1 MKTVLSLILLTGLVL
16 TSCNGNSAKESKQ
29 TDLRERITQYEDSLA
44 QLQKDPQKV
53 AKITSLAQIEL
64 INRLTAYSRAYPKD
78 TFSADCLF
86 KTHMIYEHLLAPREA
101 RAYGDTLLQRFPN
114 YKNRSLLIES
124 LASSY
129 DINMPRDTSKVRY
142 YFNLLLQEPNITKQ
156 KKADIKNRLSHLDL
170 TFEQYIL
177 KGDAGFLVGQGN

>member
-1 MKTVLSLILLTGLVL
+1 MKRLSIFTVLFCFFLS
-16 TSCNGNSAKESKQ
+16 SCGETPEQKSKKEN
-29 TDLRERITQYEDSLA
+29 LREGISSYEDSLA
-44 QLQKDPQKV
+44 NLQKDPQKA

-86 KTHMIYEHLLAPREA
+86 KTHMIYEHLRAPREA
-101 RAYGDTLLQRFPN
+101 RAYADTLLERFPN
-114 YKNRSLLIES
+114 YKNRSLLLES
-124 LASSY
+124 MASSY

-142 YFNLLLQEPNITKQ
+142 YFNLLLQEPHITKQ
-156 KKADIKNRLSHLDL
+156 KKKDIKARLERLDL

>member
-1 MKTVLSLILLTGLVL
+1 MKTFVSLLLLAGLML
-16 TSCNGNSAKESKQ
+16 TSCNSNPEKQSKK
-29 TDLRERITQYEDSLA
+29 TELRERITNYEDSLA
-44 QLQKDPQKV
+44 KLQKDPQKA

-86 KTHMIYEHLLAPREA
+86 KTHMIYEHLRAPREA
-101 RAYGDTLLQRFPN
+101 RAYADTLLERFPN
-114 YKNRSLLIES
+114 YKNRSLLLES
-124 LASSY
+124 MASSY

-142 YFNLLLQEPNITKQ
+142 YFSLLLQEPSITEQ
-156 KKADIKNRLSHLDL
+156 KKKDIKARLERLDL

-177 KGDAGFLVGQGN
+177 KDDAGFLVGQGN